1 MSVPDLTPSPGDA
14 LRKVLSLAQRLR
26 EGDGEDHVRAS
37 ARELESACARGEGV
51 RAAIDRLSSS
61 VRQLQ
66 AELSTGSRRREQ
78 HDAVDIER
86 LLEVLQ
92 EELLPTLRQSGLI

>member
-1 MSVPDLTPSPGDA
+1 MSAPDLTPA
-14 LRKVLSLAQRLR
+14 TENAVRKVLALAQRLR
-26 EGDGEDHVRAS
+26 EGDGEDHIRAS
-37 ARELESACARGEGV
+37 ARELESSCASGEDV

-66 AELSTGSRRREQ
+66 AELSNGSRRREQ
-78 HDAVDIER
+78 HDALSIER

-92 EELLPTLRQSGLI
+92 EDLLPTLRQSGLI

>member
-1 MSVPDLTPSPGDA
+1 VSAPDLTPSAEDA
-14 LRKVLSLAQRLR
+14 LRKVRALALRLR

-37 ARELESACARGEGV
+37 AREVESACARGEDV
-51 RAAIDRLSSS
+51 RTAVDRLSSS

-66 AELSTGSRRREQ
+66 AELSNGSRRREQ
-78 HDAVDIER
+78 HDALGIER

-92 EELLPTLRQSGLI
+92 EDLLPTLRQSGLI

>member
-1 MSVPDLTPSPGDA
+1 MSVPDLTPSTDA
-14 LRKVLSLAQRLR
+14 LQKVLSLAQRLP

-37 ARELESACARGEGV
+37 ARELESACSRSEGV